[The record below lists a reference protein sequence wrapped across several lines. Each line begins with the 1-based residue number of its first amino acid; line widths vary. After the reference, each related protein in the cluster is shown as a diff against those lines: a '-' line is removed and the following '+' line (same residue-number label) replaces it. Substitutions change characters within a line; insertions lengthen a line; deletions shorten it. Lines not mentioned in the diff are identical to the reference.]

1 MRIKAD
7 YISIFI
13 WICSFILSFLMLF
26 FSASGFSMEPNLVL
40 FVAILGCLLFLGWR
54 SLFSFV
60 RENYRICLVV
70 GIIIGVIVRAFPLLL
85 NWTYSCL
92 NDLSDTG
99 VHYYGAQEL
108 VAGVLEGKIINY
120 EKMFPYLYPYTY
132 MLSIFVRITF
142 GNIKMAIIL
151 SNIIFDYTGI
161 FLVYKILKMIKGK
174 NSAMLGMLLAI
185 MNPFSIVSCWI
196 PLNLILVNLFLLAII
211 YICIRII
218 IETNVRKT
226 YFECLLLG
234 GVVCIANYFRPVF
247 SVAVIAVIIILV
259 IKYIREKN
267 VSLLIAG
274 CIMLGALML
283 PTAIINGKINN
294 YFEENIMDNAS
305 GWSFFVGSNY
315 ESKGQ
320 WSATDRDYF
329 FGEIVPY
336 YTKNEARSII
346 MEKGFERYSKYTM
359 SLLANHVA
367 NKMSVLFA
375 DEGNAIYDIKYCF
388 GISEDS
394 WKYQLL
400 YSIVSFYFVILTI
413 FNLVNNFYASNEYD
427 ILMFLRLLVLG
438 FSASFLLV
446 EVMNR
451 YTFIVYPVLII
462 ISAMCINDLIDKFVI
477 GKGQFMHK

>member
-1 MRIKAD
+1 MKMKAD

-13 WICSFILSFLMLF
+13 WICSLILSFLMLL

-54 SLFSFV
+54 LLFSFV

-70 GIIIGVIVRAFPLLL
+70 GIIIGVIVRALPLLL

-99 VHYYGAQEL
+99 VHYYGALEL
-108 VAGVLEGKIINY
+108 VAGVLEEKIINY

-218 IETNVRKT
+218 AETNVRKT

-234 GVVCIANYFRPVF
+234 GAVCIANYFRPVF

-259 IKYIREKN
+259 IKYMREKN

-274 CIMLGALML
+274 GIMLGALML

-294 YFEENIMDNAS
+294 YCEENIMDNAS
-305 GWSFFVGSNY
+305 GWSFFV
-315 ESKGQ
+315 
-320 WSATDRDYF
+320 
-329 FGEIVPY
+329 
-336 YTKNEARSII
+336 
-346 MEKGFERYSKYTM
+346 
-359 SLLANHVA
+359 
-367 NKMSVLFA
+367 
-375 DEGNAIYDIKYCF
+375 
-388 GISEDS
+388 
-394 WKYQLL
+394 
-400 YSIVSFYFVILTI
+400 
-413 FNLVNNFYASNEYD
+413 
-427 ILMFLRLLVLG
+427 
-438 FSASFLLV
+438 
-446 EVMNR
+446 
-451 YTFIVYPVLII
+451 
-462 ISAMCINDLIDKFVI
+462 
-477 GKGQFMHK
+477 